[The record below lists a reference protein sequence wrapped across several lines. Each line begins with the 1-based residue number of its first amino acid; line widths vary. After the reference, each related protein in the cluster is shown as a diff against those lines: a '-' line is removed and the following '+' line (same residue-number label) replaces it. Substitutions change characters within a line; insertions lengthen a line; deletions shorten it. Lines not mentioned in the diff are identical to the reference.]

1 MSTYREPLFDINSL
15 SPTQDLAA
23 TISKTNEIVDSIN
36 TLYAA
41 DVFEGDGICTTR
53 ADGVVTVNVD
63 PGPGIG
69 IALTGEVTLNFN
81 NVNSVNST
89 QNDDNLFIGRSN
101 VIYKV
106 NAESILP
113 PTVLGNHLFTGSLTF
128 GVNPFMFGFTN
139 SIGSVVAEPSA
150 AGSPR
155 GVSIKTSLDSGLNLS
170 PFALTRNYILGSD
183 ENSAIFNYATTSFN
197 SAFQNKIVVSYYTGI
212 ENSSQQIKYNDESTL
227 AWPAK
232 WSWEYSETLTELNVA
247 STVDSDGELQKNTAI
262 SYNYNS
268 VNALNSL
275 FTINGKIFISNLQGS
290 SQFVSS
296 PDGSA
301 NKVVLTTNNGL
312 ISKRFTNRIVTTDIE
327 PGGLLV
333 GDLVAVFL
341 ETNNNTYYGKAQANE
356 IGNNNVIGIVESYS
370 AGQATI
376 ALSGEFE
383 LTTASLEPGTT
394 YVLSQTQAGKFES
407 SELYTSGIIK
417 PVFVAVTETSGI
429 LLNSTT
435 SSNTIGSVSLDNN
448 DGNTEQVLEIDS
460 PNYPLK
466 FIAGANIGFNLTTND
481 EIEIRVVDAAGAQD
495 VFTTVLLNNNESITA
510 NSPTDTLSIVS
521 NSLNLELDTDGYSVR
536 IETPNLYTSA
546 TFYNSSSSS
555 FVLNPST
562 TDSTLQFNA
571 GSGITFVQNGSTVT
585 INASISGGVN
595 PSNISFGGPFRIL
608 VSDASS
614 AGTTVSLYGGGD
626 GDAFDGATSGHQ
638 TIDLAL
644 NSNLNITYNPLTQQ
658 YSYNGQIYTL
668 HETFSDPNYLPDEL
682 AGYMFGRV
690 TVGVGGDLQTNPN
703 NKINRLSRQDVRYFL
718 GIDTEGYIPSINRI
732 FNAWRIYDSSG
743 TQQGNSVTAE
753 SKEGFINFQ
762 EGSGISLVIDETQG
776 GEPTLMISSNTIPQN
791 AFSSYFVNNEEFA
804 ASSTSD
810 SIYFESGDNI
820 ELIPSTNNTISFNL
834 TTPNAYTLLGNDGN
848 TNNTNEIDFSAEE
861 YCLVGRAGS
870 EIKPLI
876 ADDFKWTL
884 VSSVFE
890 EPVYKLPYFGLVSVS
905 TGSSIVHCDAS
916 VSGKINLIATGGIT
930 LQADGNSNDGYTI
943 TIGGQSGTGPSS
955 GLNVIQE
962 NGNSYAVGPT
972 FTTLK
977 FMSGAGVGFTSQSG
991 AAGTNSVVITGNFNS
1006 VSPHTVLGNNDIK
1019 SGVPVAIPLITDS
1032 VLGRL
1037 KNNIQPITFN
1047 DIKNALDIRYYTRV
1061 QYTNDGTTNNLLTA
1075 LNTVTG
1081 SNLKFAAGSN
1091 INFSGASTDTLTISS
1106 VTKLSSDS
1114 NPIFPSIVPANTGTI
1129 AIQDGTVV
1137 KYGTSTQ
1144 AITGLKF
1151 NSHLDLFGVGQGT
1164 TTEYALRKEA
1174 LTAIPSGYVL
1184 ATVTSDLGRFTNQKY
1199 IVNSNYYETVYGA
1212 NYYLAVQQYS
1222 TSGTK
1227 SAGNYNII
1235 ANNITASSGYVLFDS
1250 INLGKVEFTNKKLSS
1265 AYTPAGGTTQTSTF
1279 VLEAVNS
1286 TTPVILKT
1294 VTAASNTAIPDAP
1307 MNLHTNNAGIKMI
1320 VSGNSSAWLNVAGS
1334 ETNTVIS
1341 SSGTINYSNNVTFGN
1356 STTVTFTGA
1365 QIVGLNVPL
1374 SLHANTHKSVFS
1386 ASTNSGAVGTDPI
1399 SAWMVGAVNRSQP
1412 TLLNKIALVS
1422 GDTKYDFNLSSVATD
1437 ALLYGSGGTFSN
1449 ASQITSSISDGTRG
1463 PMYLVL
1469 NTGQEA
1475 NLSSFA
1481 GPPGQIIM
1489 IKKA

>member
-89 QNDDNLFIGRSN
+89 QNNDTLFIGRSN
-101 VIYKV
+101 AIYKV

-113 PTVLGNHLFTGSLTF
+113 PTVLGNHTFSGLISFTT
-128 GVNPFMFGFTN
+128 NPSMFGFTN
-139 SIGSVVAEPSA
+139 TIGSVVAEPSA

-170 PFALTRNYILGSD
+170 PFALTRNYILGITS
-183 ENSAIFNYATTSFN
+183 NIAAFNYATTSFD
-197 SAFQNKIVVSYYTGI
+197 STAQDKIVVSYYTGI
-212 ENSSQQIKYNDESTL
+212 ENTSEPIKQDPTSTL
-227 AWPAK
+227 GWPAK
-232 WSWEYSETLTELNVA
+232 WSWEYSEALAKLNIA
-247 STVDSDGELQKNTAI
+247 SAVDSDGELQENTAI

-268 VNALNSL
+268 ANAVNSI

-301 NKVVLTTNNGL
+301 NRVVLTTDNGL
-312 ISKRFTNRIVTTDIE
+312 INKRFTNRIVTTDIE

-341 ETNNNTYYGKAQANE
+341 ETNNNTYYGKAQASAT
-356 IGNNNVIGIVESYS
+356 GNSNVIGIVESYS
-370 AGQATI
+370 TGQATI

-383 LTTASLEPGTT
+383 LTTAILEPGTT
-394 YVLSQTQAGKFES
+394 YVLSQTQAGEFEVN
-407 SELYTSGIIK
+407 ETYNSGIIK
-417 PVFVAVTETSGI
+417 PVFVAVTETRGI

-435 SSNTIGSVSLDNN
+435 SANTIGSVSLDNN
-448 DGNTEQVLEIDS
+448 DGGSEQVLEIDS

-466 FIAGANIGFNLTTND
+466 FIAGANIEFNLTTND

-495 VFTTVLLNNNESITA
+495 VFTTVLLNNNDSITA
-510 NSPTDTLSIVS
+510 TSPTDTLSIVS
-521 NSLNLELDTDGYSVR
+521 NSLNLGLDTDGSSVR

-546 TFYNSSSSS
+546 TFYNSPSSN

-571 GSGITFVQNGSTVT
+571 GSGITFVQNGDTVT

-595 PSNISFGGPFRIL
+595 PNNITFGGPFRIL
-608 VSDASS
+608 VSNSS
-614 AGTTVSLYGGGD
+614 SNGTTLSLYGGGD

-644 NSNLNITYNPLTQQ
+644 NPNLSITYNTLTHE
-658 YSYNGQIYTL
+658 YSYNGQIYNL
-668 HETFSDPNYLPDEL
+668 HETFSDLNYLPDEL

-690 TVGVGGDLQTNPN
+690 TVGVGGDFQTTPN

-718 GIDTEGYIPSINRI
+718 GIDTEGYIPSINKI
-732 FNAWRIYDSSG
+732 FSAWRIY
-743 TQQGNSVTAE
+743 NSAGVQEGDIVTAE

-762 EGSGISLVIDETQG
+762 EGSGISLIIDENQN
-776 GEPTLMISSNTIPQN
+776 GEPTLNISSTAIPQN
-791 AFSSYFVNNEEFA
+791 AFASYFVNNEEFS

-834 TTPNAYTLLGNDGN
+834 VTPNSYTLLGNDGN
-848 TNNTNEIDFSAEE
+848 TNNTNEIDLSAED
-861 YCLVGRAGS
+861 YCLVGRSGA
-870 EIKPLI
+870 EIKPLVV
-876 ADDFKWTL
+876 DDFKWTL
-884 VSSVFE
+884 VNNIFE
-890 EPVYKLPYFGLVSVS
+890 EPTYKLPYFGLVNVS

-916 VSGKINLIATGGIT
+916 ISGKINLIGTGGIT

-943 TIGGQSGTGPSS
+943 TIGGQPGTGSSS

-962 NGNSYAVGPT
+962 NGNSYSVGPG

-1006 VSPHTVLGNNDIK
+1006 VSPHTVLGNNDVK
-1019 SGVPVAIPLITDS
+1019 SGVPVAIPLTTNS

-1037 KNNIQPITFN
+1037 NNNIQPITF
-1047 DIKNALDIRYYTRV
+1047 DEIKTALDIRYYTRV
-1061 QYTNDGTTNNLLTA
+1061 QYTNDGSTNNLLTA
-1075 LNTVTG
+1075 LNTITG

-1091 INFSGASTDTLTISS
+1091 ISFSGASTDTLTISAI
-1106 VTKLSSDS
+1106 TKLSTDS
-1114 NPIFPSIVPANTGTI
+1114 NPIFASIVPTNTGAV
-1129 AIQDGTVV
+1129 AIQDGTVI
-1137 KYGTSTQ
+1137 KHGTSTQ
-1144 AITGLKF
+1144 AITGLKY
-1151 NSHLDLFGVGQGT
+1151 NSHLNLFGVGQGT
-1164 TTEYALRKEA
+1164 TTQYALRKEA
-1174 LTAIPSGYVL
+1174 LTEIPSNYAL

-1199 IVNSNYYETVYGA
+1199 IVNSNYYETVYAA
-1212 NYYLAVQQYS
+1212 NYYVSVQQYANN
-1222 TSGTK
+1222 GTK
-1227 SAGNYNII
+1227 STGNYNLT
-1235 ANNITASSGYVLFDS
+1235 ANNITASSNNVLFDS
-1250 INLGKVEFTNKKLSS
+1250 LTLGKVEFTNKKLSS
-1265 AYTPAGGTTQTSTF
+1265 AYTPAGGATQTSTF
-1279 VLEAVNS
+1279 VLEAINS
-1286 TTPVILKT
+1286 TTPVIIKS
-1294 VTAASNTAIPDAP
+1294 VTAASSTAIPDAP
-1307 MNLHTNNAGIKMI
+1307 MNLHTNNAGIKFI
-1320 VSGNSSAWLNVAGS
+1320 VSGDNSAWLNVAGS
-1334 ETNTVIS
+1334 GANTVIS
-1341 SSGTINYSNNVTFGN
+1341 CSGTINYSNNVTFGN

-1365 QIVGLNVPL
+1365 QVVGLNVPL
-1374 SLHANTHKSVFS
+1374 SAHANTHKSVFS

-1422 GDTKYDFNLSSVATD
+1422 GDTKYDFNLNSVATD

-1449 ASQITSSISDGTRG
+1449 ASQITSGISDATRG

>member
-15 SPTQDLAA
+15 SPSQDLAA

-89 QNDDNLFIGRSN
+89 ENNDTLFIGRSN
-101 VIYKV
+101 TIYKV
-106 NAESILP
+106 NADSILS

-170 PFALTRNYILGSD
+170 PFALTRNYILGLTS
-183 ENSAIFNYATTSFN
+183 NVAAFNYATTSFN
-197 SAFQNKIVVSYYTGI
+197 STAQDKIIVSYYTGI
-212 ENSSQQIKYNDESTL
+212 ENTSEPIKQDSTSTL
-227 AWPAK
+227 GWPAK
-232 WSWEYSETLTELNVA
+232 WSWEYSETLAKLNIA
-247 STVDSDGELQKNTAI
+247 SSVDSDGELQENTAV

-268 VNALNSL
+268 ANAVNSI

-290 SQFVSS
+290 SQFISS

-301 NKVVLTTNNGL
+301 NRVVLTTNNGL

-341 ETNNNTYYGKAQANE
+341 ETNNNTYYGKAQASE
-356 IGNNNVIGIVESYS
+356 VGNNNVIGIVESYF

-383 LTTASLEPGTT
+383 LNTAVLEPGTT
-394 YVLSQTQAGKFES
+394 YVLSQTEAGKFEP
-407 SELYTSGIIK
+407 SETYNSGIIK

-435 SSNTIGSVSLDNN
+435 SANTIGSISLDNN
-448 DGNTEQVLEIDS
+448 SGGEQVLEIDS

-466 FIAGANIGFNLTTND
+466 FVAGPNIQFNLTTND
-481 EIEIRVVDAAGAQD
+481 EIEIRVVDSAGAQD
-495 VFTTVLLNNNESITA
+495 VFTTVLLNNSDSITA

-521 NSLNLELDTDGYSVR
+521 NSLNLGLDTDGSSVR

-546 TFYNSSSSS
+546 TFYNSPSSS

-644 NSNLNITYNPLTQQ
+644 NPNLNITYNSLTQQ

-703 NKINRLSRQDVRYFL
+703 NKISRLSRQDVRYFL
-718 GIDTEGYIPSINRI
+718 GIDTEGYIPSINKI
-732 FNAWRIYDSSG
+732 FNAWRIHDSSG
-743 TQQGNSVTAE
+743 TQQGNNVTAE

-762 EGSGISLVIDETQG
+762 EGSGIALVVSETLS
-776 GEPTLMISSNTIPQN
+776 GEPSLKISSTAVPQN
-791 AFSSYFVNNEEFA
+791 AFASYFVNDEEFT

-810 SIYFESGDNI
+810 SIYFESGENI
-820 ELIPSTNNTISFNL
+820 EVIGSTNNTISFNL
-834 TTPNAYTLLGNDGN
+834 TTPNPYTLIGNDGN
-848 TNNTNEIDFSAEE
+848 TNNTNEIDFSAED
-861 YCLVGRAGS
+861 YCLVGRAGA
-870 EIKPLI
+870 EIKPLLV
-876 ADDFKWTL
+876 DDFKWTL
-884 VSSVFE
+884 VGNVFE
-890 EPVYKLPYFGLVSVS
+890 EPAYKQPYFGLVSVS
-905 TGSSIVHCDAS
+905 TGSSILHCDAS

-943 TIGGQSGTGPSS
+943 TIGGQAGTGPSS

-962 NGNSYAVGPT
+962 NGNSYPVGPT

-1047 DIKNALDIRYYTRV
+1047 DIKTALDIRYYTRV

-1106 VTKLSSDS
+1106 VTRLSSDS

-1144 AITGLKF
+1144 AIAGLKY

-1164 TTEYALRKEA
+1164 TTEYALRKET
-1174 LTAIPSGYVL
+1174 LTAIPSSYTL

-1212 NYYLAVQQYS
+1212 NYYLNVQQYS
-1222 TSGTK
+1222 SNGTK

-1265 AYTPAGGTTQTSTF
+1265 AYTPSGGTTQTSTF
-1279 VLEAVNS
+1279 VLEAVNT

-1307 MNLHTNNAGIKMI
+1307 IHLHTNNAGVRMV
-1320 VSGNSSAWLNVAGS
+1320 VSGNGSAWLNVAGS

-1374 SLHANTHKSVFS
+1374 SVHANTHKSVFS

-1449 ASQITSSISDGTRG
+1449 ASQITSGISDATRG